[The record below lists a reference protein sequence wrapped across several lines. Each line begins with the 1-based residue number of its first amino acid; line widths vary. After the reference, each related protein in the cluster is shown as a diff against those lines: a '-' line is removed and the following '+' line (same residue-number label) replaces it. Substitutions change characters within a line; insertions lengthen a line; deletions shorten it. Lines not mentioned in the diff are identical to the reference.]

1 MFLEEN
7 HLRYTLVQLRRR
19 IEVKETNMKIKNI
32 AIVLLTVAVAGLL
45 GVVISLKRAYDL
57 REYSIANNCE
67 WVYQNTYYGDDRDY
81 ICK

>member
-1 MFLEEN
+1 MD
-7 HLRYTLVQLRRR
+7 RQIR
-19 IEVKETNMKIKNI
+19 INIKNSV
-32 AIVLLTVAVAGLL
+32 IVLLVMVVALLL
-45 GVVISLKRAYDL
+45 GVIINLKRAYNL

>member
-1 MFLEEN
+1 MDKQK
-7 HLRYTLVQLRRR
+7 RS
-19 IEVKETNMKIKNI
+19 IIKNWLI
-32 AIVLLTVAVAGLL
+32 AILAAAVVLML
-45 GVVISLKRAYDL
+45 GVILNLKRAYSL

>member
-1 MFLEEN
+1 MDKQK
-7 HLRYTLVQLRRR
+7 RS
-19 IEVKETNMKIKNI
+19 IIKNWLI
-32 AIVLLTVAVAGLL
+32 AILAAAVVLLL
-45 GVVISLKRAYDL
+45 GVVLNLKRAYDL